1 MMTVARIKYGMKLVV
16 AHGLYALGILQLWQ
30 RIVLRRRAVVLMYHR
45 VLTADERTMTASHPA
60 IVVERETFAAH
71 MALVGRRFNVMTVD
85 QFVERIE
92 RRIPFENSS
101 CLVTF
106 DDGWHDNYRHALPI
120 LSRHRIPALIF
131 LPVNYI
137 GEQRLFWQEAL
148 VHGLQA
154 AMREA
159 RQNPSKAA
167 FLREIVAP
175 LGLEEVFDLADVDP
189 RRRIIGLMTLKR
201 KRFNPA
207 DVDAV
212 LTQLDK
218 EVGSRNAGA
227 SAVDGFL
234 TWEQVAAMSKDGVRF
249 GGHGAEH
256 HLLSHLSP
264 DESREDIERCKAVMA
279 SHLKEEPLAFTYPR
293 GYWTPQ
299 VVELVK
305 KAGYRLAFIAKGGS
319 VACEDDPY
327 TLRRIN
333 ICQEG
338 TETAPLFLARIVGL
352 F

>member
-1 MMTVARIKYGMKLVV
+1 MTTAARIKYGMKLVV
-16 AHGLYALGILQLWQ
+16 AHGLYVLGLLQLWQ
-30 RIVLRRRAVVLMYHR
+30 RIVLRRRAVILMYHR
-45 VLTADERTMTASHPA
+45 VLTTHELSMSASHPA

-71 MALVGRRFNVMTVD
+71 MALVGQRFNVMTVD
-85 QFVERIE
+85 QFVERMD
-92 RRIPFENSS
+92 RKMPFENSS
-101 CLVTF
+101 CLITF
-106 DDGWHDNYRHALPI
+106 DDGWQDNYRHALPI

-148 VHGLQA
+148 VHGLKA
-154 AMREA
+154 AMMEA
-159 RQNPSKAA
+159 RKNLSKAA
-167 FLREIVAP
+167 LLREIVAP
-175 LGLEEVFDLADVDP
+175 LGLEEVFDFVDVDP
-189 RRRIIGLMTLKR
+189 CRRIIALMTLRR
-201 KRFNPA
+201 KRFTPA

-212 LTQLDK
+212 LTRLEK
-218 EVGSRNAGA
+218 EVDIRNADA

-234 TWEQVAAMSKDGVRF
+234 TWEQVAAMSKEGIRF

-256 HLLSHLSP
+256 HLLSGLSL
-264 DESREDIERCKAVMA
+264 DEAREDIERCKAVMT
-279 SHLKEEPLAFTYPR
+279 SRLKEEPLSFTYPR

-305 KAGYRLAFIAKGGS
+305 RAGYRLAFIAKGGS
-319 VACEDDPY
+319 VACEDDRY

-352 F
+352 L